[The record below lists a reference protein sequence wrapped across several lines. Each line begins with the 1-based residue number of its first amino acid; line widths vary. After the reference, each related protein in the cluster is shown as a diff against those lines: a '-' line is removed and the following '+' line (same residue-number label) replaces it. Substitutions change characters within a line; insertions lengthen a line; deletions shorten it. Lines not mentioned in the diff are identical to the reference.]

1 MSQMGRTDALG
12 AAGNG
17 GGRGRHR
24 LAVVVLDGTLALDAA
39 VAVQAFGPRP
49 SSFHRIREEPEPP
62 YELSFVGS
70 PSSQLRSPCFSVG
83 ELRPFDCL
91 EGAET
96 VVVPGIDEPL
106 RRREP
111 EALAAIAA
119 AAARGARL
127 VSLCT
132 GAFVLGHAGVLRG
145 HRVTTHW
152 ALADDFR
159 RTFPDV
165 VLLDDEL
172 FVDDGQVLTSGGML
186 AAADLCLHILRTDL
200 GQSYANDISRLL
212 VSPPFRTGGQAQ
224 YRRRRAVATDGS
236 LHALMRWA
244 LDHLDEPLN
253 RSSLAAAANL
263 STRSLA
269 RRFEAEA
276 GQGPMQ
282 WIAARRVE
290 RARALLEDTELS
302 VTDVAFVTG
311 FGSLPS
317 FRRRFSQATG
327 TTPSAYRD
335 TFREGRAAAGG
346 AVPGAGHAAGPAA
359 RSASRRAVETAAER
373 GGARR

>member
-1 MSQMGRTDALG
+1 M
-12 AAGNG
+12 
-17 GGRGRHR
+17 
-24 LAVVVLDGTLALDAA
+24 
-39 VAVQAFGPRP
+39 
-49 SSFHRIREEPEPP
+49 
-62 YELSFVGS
+62 
-70 PSSQLRSPCFSVG
+70 
-83 ELRPFDCL
+83 
-91 EGAET
+91 
-96 VVVPGIDEPL
+96 
-106 RRREP
+106 
-111 EALAAIAA
+111 
-119 AAARGARL
+119 
-127 VSLCT
+127 SLCT

-244 LDHLDEPLN
+244 LDHLDEPLD

-269 RRFEAEA
+269 RRFEAET

-302 VTDVAFVTG
+302 VTDVAFATG

-327 TTPSAYRD
+327 TTPSVYRD

-359 RSASRRAVETAAER
+359 RSASREAVETAAER